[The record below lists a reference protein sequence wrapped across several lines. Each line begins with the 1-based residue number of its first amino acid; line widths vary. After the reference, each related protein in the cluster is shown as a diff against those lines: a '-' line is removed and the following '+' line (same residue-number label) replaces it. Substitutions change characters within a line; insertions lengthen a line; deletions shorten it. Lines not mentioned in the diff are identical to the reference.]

1 MKKANYQTLADE
13 AGVSFKTLYRV
24 LNQEPNVSRK
34 TRERVLDV
42 LAKNG
47 GIDFFPVKDS
57 TVLIL
62 SDLHISYLA
71 LRATELIDHLSADFN
86 CLLLDIEKNP
96 ARIRQSAQ
104 LADIVICIGAI
115 PDGLEDRLRK
125 ENPDL
130 RIIDVFG
137 RGGDIS
143 ILVDECELGCA
154 AAKYLAERGHRT
166 IWVPM
171 AKRSRGC
178 ESIPRNWVFEGWFR
192 DNVPGSN
199 VKYFNIYDCDNLFTG
214 SERPDAVW
222 ASRWIDA
229 DQILRNMRDHNIR
242 VPEDVSLLSTDFS
255 DECPPHN
262 LDRLDTVYF
271 STAQVAEVV
280 RHNILRHPIRANTGH
295 ITIMTEIKLSVR
307 GSVVDRNVKTKGSQK
322 SDIQSQNKKGT
333 VV

>member
-1 MKKANYQTLADE
+1 MKKANYQTLANE

-47 GIDFFPVKDS
+47 GIDFFPLKDS
-57 TVLIL
+57 SVLIL

-71 LRATELIDHLSADFN
+71 LRATELINHLSTDFN
-86 CLLLDIEKNP
+86 CHLLDIETNP
-96 ARIRQSAQ
+96 AKVLRFAQ
-104 LADIVICIGAI
+104 LADIVICIGGI
-115 PDGLEDRLRK
+115 PAELENKLRK
-125 ENPDL
+125 TNPDL

-143 ILVDECELGCA
+143 VIVDECELGCT
-154 AAKYLAERGHRT
+154 AAKYLAERGHRI
-166 IWVPM
+166 IWVPLE
-171 AKRSRGC
+171 KRKKNC
-178 ESIPRNWVFEGWFR
+178 ESIPRCWVFEGWFR
-192 DNVPGSN
+192 ENVPGASI
-199 VKYFNIYDCDNLFTG
+199 KYFNVNNCNNLFAN
-214 SERPDAVW
+214 SERPDAIW

-229 DQILRNMRDHNIR
+229 NRVLFTMRDCNIR
-242 VPEDVSLLSTDFS
+242 IPEDVSFLSTDFP

-262 LDRLDTVYF
+262 LNRIDSVYF

-295 ITIMTEIKLSVR
+295 ITIMTEIKISEC
-307 GSVVDRNVKTKGSQK
+307 GSVLDLNDKLLKVEHTIQK
-322 SDIQSQNKKGT
+322 
-333 VV
+333 

>member
-62 SDLHISYLA
+62 SYLLVPYLA

-86 CLLLDIEKNP
+86 CLLLDIERNP
-96 ARIRQSAQ
+96 AKILQSAQ
-104 LADIVICIGAI
+104 LADIVICIGGI

-143 ILVDECELGCA
+143 VLVDECELGCT

-171 AKRSRGC
+171 EKRTHGR
-178 ESIPRNWVFEGWFR
+178 ESIPRCWVFEGWFR
-192 DNVPGSN
+192 DNVPGSS
-199 VKYFNIYDCDNLFTG
+199 VKFIDLNNCRKAFTG
-214 SERPDAVW
+214 TERPDAVW
-222 ASRWIDA
+222 ASRWVDA
-229 DQILRNMRDHNIR
+229 NWILFNMREHNIR
-242 VPEDVSLLSTDFS
+242 IPEDVSFLSTDFP
-255 DECPPHN
+255 DEIPPHN

-271 STAQVAEVV
+271 STAQVAKVV

-295 ITIMTEIKLSVR
+295 ITIMTEIKVSVR
-307 GSVVDRNVKTKGSQK
+307 GSVVDRNAKTTGSQK
-322 SDIQSQNKKGT
+322 SNIQSKNKKGS